1 MNVYSQELVLLLQCL
16 NICYMNEKCLG
27 RHCDIADCPTF
38 VLPYKLN
45 KLNSLKLTRYCDS
58 DSTCVNCGLL
68 RHNNC
73 DFGILWE
80 KISKLRRN

>member
-16 NICYMNEKCLG
+16 NKCYMNEKCLG
-27 RHCDIADCPTF
+27 RHCDIPNCPIFT
-38 VLPYKLN
+38 LPFRLHKFNSFKLI
-45 KLNSLKLTRYCDS
+45 KYCDS
-58 DSTCVNCGLL
+58 ESTCENCGLL